1 MRKHWI
7 LCCFLLLSLIPLSCS
22 QKEYEWRDIAKFANH
37 EVEYFLGVPFTV
49 VSGNS
54 TLTEPFSVHESRLQ
68 IFWVTSPSDVETSSD
83 NMAPHSAPLDL
94 YHYFLTIDLYHYPD
108 MKFVKR
114 VVDDTGWKGDGFH
127 DVIKSSTIV
136 NVRKGLY
143 CLFVSSNH
151 VNWAVTVSECV

>member
-1 MRKHWI
+1 M
-7 LCCFLLLSLIPLSCS
+7 PLSCS

-37 EVEYFLGVPFTV
+37 EVEYFLGLPFAV

-83 NMAPHSAPLDL
+83 NMDPFQPGGSLP
-94 YHYFLTIDLYHYPD
+94 IDLYHYPD

-127 DVIKSSTIV
+127 NVITSSIIV
-136 NVRKGLY
+136 NARKGLY

-151 VNWAVTVSECV
+151 INWAVTVSECV